1 MTRKVVEGAKAM
13 TSLLTKA
20 VETLDMAQKG
30 QLRLNME
37 LSSDGCQG
45 PCDLTRFGMPESFGS
60 IYVRYVRGRLVRP
73 VASTALS
80 PFAKQKRVKSHDP

>member
-37 LSSDGCQG
+37 LSSD
-45 PCDLTRFGMPESFGS
+45 
-60 IYVRYVRGRLVRP
+60 
-73 VASTALS
+73 
-80 PFAKQKRVKSHDP
+80 